1 MPPDP
6 RAAPSAS
13 AAPKAPP
20 ARTLMNV
27 LAEQTADKKLLVLGP
42 GPEKLQDSRY
52 GIGEVGA
59 DHVVIKLLGEELL
72 VLPFSSILSVKVDR
86 TQVTIRVR

>member
-1 MPPDP
+1 
-6 RAAPSAS
+6 
-13 AAPKAPP
+13 
-20 ARTLMNV
+20 MNV
-27 LAEQTADKKLLVLGP
+27 LAEQAADKKLLVLGP

-52 GIGEVGA
+52 SLGDVGP
-59 DHVVIKLLGEELL
+59 DHVVIKLLGEEQL